1 MRMLFP
7 LAALVMLSA
16 CEGRTSVTADNETI
30 STTPPTAP
38 AASRSPVVH
47 QTTQSA
53 TAAPMTV
60 PAPELS
66 VPVSASPSVDL
77 VDLNTASLEELNA
90 LRGGGLIGRAIIRR
104 RPYTSVE
111 DLLVKQVLSRATYK
125 RIANQITVR

>member
-1 MRMLFP
+1 
-7 LAALVMLSA
+7 
-16 CEGRTSVTADNETI
+16 
-30 STTPPTAP
+30 
-38 AASRSPVVH
+38 
-47 QTTQSA
+47 
-53 TAAPMTV
+53 MTV
-60 PAPELS
+60 PAPEPS
-66 VPVSASPSVDL
+66 VHVSANPSVDL